1 LEILDVNRN
10 TMDAWK
16 RTSWIPA
23 SWICKS
29 SPRAGRPPW
38 FRPNSPA
45 NPRCTS
51 SPKAFDSS
59 TAAVAARLRLSP
71 KSKSHAQPARGC

>member
-1 LEILDVNRN
+1 L
-10 TMDAWK
+10 
-16 RTSWIPA
+16 IPA
-23 SWICKS
+23 KVAGEST
-29 SPRAGRPPW
+29 PR
-38 FRPNSPA
+38 S
-45 NPRCTS
+45 S